1 MSSAPAA
8 LVRAVPLLRCPQCG
22 SGMRSVE
29 TGVVCAA
36 GHVFDRARQGH
47 LALFGPR
54 GRRFPGDSS
63 DQVAARERVLKS
75 GIFNDVAAL
84 IAEEARTA
92 LAGTAEPVILE
103 AGAGTGF
110 YLDKVVEAVE
120 SSKAQ
125 PAVLGVGTE
134 ISVPAARRLARVNP
148 GVAALV
154 ADTWDGLPVMDRSVD
169 LLQVVFAPRN
179 TAEFARVLSPGG
191 TLVVAGPGP
200 GHLEPLRARAG
211 MVEQTADRGDRLDAA
226 LAGAFEPC
234 QVRTVDVPAEMTGPQ
249 ALDLALMGP
258 SGVHLDRSRLEAEL
272 GAQRQTVRVH
282 VEVRVYRQTPG
293 GPDRLPP

>member
-1 MSSAPAA
+1 MSAAPAA
-8 LVRAVPLLRCPQCG
+8 LLRTVPLLRCPQCG

-47 LALFGPR
+47 LTLFGPR

-63 DQVAARERVLKS
+63 DQVAARERVLRA
-75 GIFNDVAAL
+75 GVFNDVAAAL
-84 IAEEARTA
+84 AEEARTA
-92 LAGTAEPVILE
+92 LAGTAHPVILE

-110 YLDKVVEAVE
+110 YLDKVVEAVG
-120 SSKAQ
+120 SSRPG
-125 PAVLGVGTE
+125 PAALGIGTE
-134 ISVPAARRLARVNP
+134 ISVPAARRMARVNP

-179 TAEFARVLSPGG
+179 IAEFARVLRPGG
-191 TLVVAGPGP
+191 ALVVAGPGP

-211 MVEQTADRGDRLDAA
+211 MVDQAADRGDRLDAA
-226 LAGAFEPC
+226 LAGAFKPG
-234 QVRTVDVPAEMTGPQ
+234 QVRTVDVSAEVTGPQ

-258 SGVHLDRSRLEAEL
+258 SGVHLDRHRLEAEL
-272 GAQRQTVRVH
+272 GGRDHTVRMH
-282 VEVRVYRQTPG
+282 VEVRVYRPTPG
-293 GPDRLPP
+293 GPDRLTL